1 MILVDSDVVIDI
13 LRGYAPAL
21 DWLDSKEGLEIGL
34 PGFVIMELLQGCR
47 NLAEQRELERET
59 KRYRIVWPT
68 PEACGKAL
76 ATFAH
81 HRLSLGLTMLDALI
95 GHTAVGEGQPLCTF
109 NQKHYRAIRELATV
123 RPYAKQTVA
132 QT

>member
-1 MILVDSDVVIDI
+1 MILLDSDVVIDI
-13 LRGYAPAL
+13 LRGYPPAL
-21 DWLDSKEGLEIGL
+21 SWLDAQEGLEIGL

-47 NLAEQRELERET
+47 NLDEQQELERET
-59 KRYRIVWPT
+59 KRYQIVWPS

-95 GHTAVGEGQPLCTF
+95 GHTAVGEGQTLQTF
-109 NQKHYRAIRELATV
+109 NQRRYRVIRELATV
-123 RPYAKQTVA
+123 RPYAKQTEA
-132 QT
+132 RT